1 MATKTGAKTVTK
13 TDSKSMAKRFPMT
26 IPKSLFDSWQK
37 NKRKN
42 DAAKLMEICERSRP
56 IIDRALN
63 YGHVKDDE
71 LISTITNYFLL
82 RVQNENRQCERL
94 NATTVSE

>member
-1 MATKTGAKTVTK
+1 MANKTEAKK
-13 TDSKSMAKRFPMT
+13 DSKSMATRFPMT
-26 IPKSLFDSWQK
+26 ISKQLFDSWQK

-42 DAAKLMEICERSRP
+42 DAAKLMEICDRSRP

-82 RVQNENRQCERL
+82 RVQSENSQYEKL
-94 NATTVSE
+94 NANTMTEEE